1 MEKPTPTVKNVMDY
15 HEMEKYIQNKY
26 SVNLYEKLN

>member
-1 MEKPTPTVKNVMDY
+1 MDY

-26 SVNLYEKLN
+26 SVNLYEKLNWPICINM